1 MPAVLIKDFPKEL
14 HQEMKLEAVL
24 LETTLK
30 DLILRYCQEGL
41 ESERGKGQKA
51 KRKGG

>member
-1 MPAVLIKDFPKEL
+1 MPAVLIKDFPKDL
-14 HQEMKLEAVL
+14 HQEMKLQAVL

-41 ESERGKGQKA
+41 ERDKKGKK
-51 KRKGG
+51 KGR